1 MKATIS
7 TMSSLA
13 LSLFFHIVATATWI
27 GGLLLTVLLVW
38 PEARRVLQDQPS
50 LYRLLS
56 RWRQR
61 FMPISNLA
69 LATLL
74 VTGLIQM
81 SLDEYYEG
89 FMTFENEWS
98 RVMLIKHIAILLMAL
113 LGLALQYGVVPAL
126 ERASLLVERGKG
138 DPQAW
143 ESLRRR
149 EVRLTWA
156 NLGLGLLVL
165 GLSAWAGAL

>member
-1 MKATIS
+1 MT
-7 TMSSLA
+7 TSSLA
-13 LSLFFHIVATATWI
+13 LSLFFHILATVVWV

-38 PEARRVLQDQPS
+38 PEVRRVLENQPS

-61 FMPISNLA
+61 FAPISNLA
-69 LATLL
+69 LATLV

-89 FMTFENEWS
+89 FMSFENEWS
-98 RVMLIKHIAILLMAL
+98 RVMLAKHIAIVLMAL
-113 LGLALQYGVVPAL
+113 VGLVLQYSVVPAL

-143 ESLRRR
+143 AKLRRR
-149 EVRLTWA
+149 EVRLTW
-156 NLGLGLLVL
+156 LSVSLGLLVL
-165 GLSAWAGAL
+165 GLSAWAAAL

>member
-1 MKATIS
+1 
-7 TMSSLA
+7 MSALA
-13 LSLFFHIVATATWI
+13 LSLFFHIVATVIWI

-38 PEARRVLQDQPS
+38 PEVRRVLEDQPS

-61 FMPISNLA
+61 FAPISNLA

-89 FMTFENEWS
+89 FMSFENQWS
-98 RVMLIKHIAILLMAL
+98 QVMLVKHIAIVFMAL
-113 LGLALQYGVVPAL
+113 VGLALQYGVVPAL

-138 DPQAW
+138 DPQVWAA
-143 ESLRRR
+143 LRRR
-149 EVRLTWA
+149 EVALTWV
-156 NLGLGLLVL
+156 NVGLGLLVL
-165 GLSAWAGAL
+165 ALSAWAGSL

>member
-1 MKATIS
+1 MRANTLTTS
-7 TMSSLA
+7 ALA
-13 LSLFFHIVATATWI
+13 LSLFFHIVSTVVWI

-38 PEARRVLQDQPS
+38 PEVRRVLEGQPS

-56 RWRQR
+56 RWRKR

-81 SLDEYYEG
+81 SLNEYYEG

-98 RVMLIKHIAILLMAL
+98 RVMLAKHIAIVFMVLV
-113 LGLALQYGVVPAL
+113 GLALQYGVLPAL
-126 ERASLLVERGKG
+126 ERASLLLERGKG

-143 ESLRRR
+143 AVLHRR
-149 EVRLTWA
+149 EVRLTW
-156 NLGLGLLVL
+156 LSVGLGLLVL